1 MRGGEG
7 VTGNCGV
14 ASSSASGQQPPLVRD
29 ARVPHAGVARGI
41 VAAALAAEAESDRVR
56 RSAGWLAKEN
66 GSSRQLCGAGQSDSC
81 ASSCAAHWQTF
92 SMQLSLSIAAHLGCG
107 TVSVQFCHPDLSS
120 VVANSR
126 HKLQMPQHC
135 MLTSSAGSRQA
146 DSCRS
151 GSRWPLEAEQSCAAL
166 VHPPNEPA
174 PSTAPA
180 DGCRTHR
187 ACCVL
192 LMCRALDCR
201 CRDLLDL
208 REHHDS
214 MFQARFYV
222 PVCC

>member
-1 MRGGEG
+1 MRGSEG
-7 VTGNCGV
+7 VTGNCGL

-29 ARVPHAGVARGI
+29 ARVPRGGVARGV
-41 VAAALAAEAESDRVR
+41 VAAALAAEAGSDSAR
-56 RSAGWLAKEN
+56 RRAGWLAKEK
-66 GSSRQLCGAGQSDSC
+66 GSSRQLCGAGHSDSC

-92 SMQLSLSIAAHLGCG
+92 SMHLSLSIAAHLGCG
-107 TVSVQFCHPDLSS
+107 TVGVHFCHPDLSS
-120 VVANSR
+120 VVVSPRYR
-126 HKLQMPQHC
+126 HPMPQLC
-135 MLTSSAGSRQA
+135 TSSAGSRQG
-146 DSCRS
+146 DGCRS
-151 GSRWPLEAEQSCAAL
+151 GSRWPLQAEQSCAAL

-174 PSTAPA
+174 PGTAPA
-180 DGCRTHR
+180 GGCRTHR